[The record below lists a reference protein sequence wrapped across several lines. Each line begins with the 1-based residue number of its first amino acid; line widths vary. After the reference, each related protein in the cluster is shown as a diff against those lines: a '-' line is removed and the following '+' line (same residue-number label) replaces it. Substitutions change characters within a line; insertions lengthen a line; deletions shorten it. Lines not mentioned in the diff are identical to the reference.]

1 MYKIIEIVDNL
12 AHDQHRNIC
21 IGKIGKFPDQSSVRY
36 ITEFR
41 GRRIDGFRQFW
52 VGRPKSVFGLNV
64 LAGARKMQV
73 ASNLIIVTLFSQRC
87 DFAHLP
93 TFKTACGNE

>member
-1 MYKIIEIVDNL
+1 MDVL
-12 AHDQHRNIC
+12 
-21 IGKIGKFPDQSSVRY
+21 
-36 ITEFR
+36 
-41 GRRIDGFRQFW
+41 QFG
-52 VGRPKSVFGLNV
+52 VGRPKSVFALNV

-73 ASNLIIVTLFSQRC
+73 SSNLIIVTLFSRRC